1 MNENTMV
8 NNSNSNQN
16 HQEKIIIVDNIY
28 LLDEV
33 AKEFQNSGEQ
43 REDLIQAGYI
53 GLLNAINLYYNR
65 GEEIFRKKAKVLIAG
80 EMRNYIRQKHKKV
93 KVPEWLKMINNL
105 IDQILIS
112 YHKKFKKLPDFKELS
127 QMLNMTP
134 EGLEETL
141 KGREAVY
148 KVSIDKDRRAR
159 DITESPDTKKI
170 KKVKIKENG

>member
-1 MNENTMV
+1 VKENAMV

-53 GLLNAINLYYNR
+53 GLLSAINLYYNR

-80 EMRNYIRQKHKKV
+80 EMRNYIRQKHKK
-93 KVPEWLKMINNL
+93 
-105 IDQILIS
+105 
-112 YHKKFKKLPDFKELS
+112 
-127 QMLNMTP
+127 
-134 EGLEETL
+134 
-141 KGREAVY
+141 
-148 KVSIDKDRRAR
+148 
-159 DITESPDTKKI
+159 
-170 KKVKIKENG
+170 